1 MQLKQAL
8 IALGATL
15 LPTLALGA
23 GTSGSGTIQSLE
35 VDSYD
40 QIVVITGATN
50 WSNPDGCSSSN
61 FVILQTSNSMYKD
74 TLATILSSATA
85 GKNIYRKTP

>member
-35 VDSYD
+35 VGRNGGQNERNGTIIGS
-40 QIVVITGATN
+40 VIAHGG
-50 WSNPDGCSSSN
+50 D
-61 FVILQTSNSMYKD
+61 
-74 TLATILSSATA
+74 
-85 GKNIYRKTP
+85 R